1 MTTPTAPTEPVR
13 VDGGFDPASPE
24 YLADPYA
31 ELGRLRAQG
40 SCVVDTQRDLWY
52 LLGSDVVHAGL
63 SRIVRGHHRGPD
75 RLVHFPDNPF
85 AADGPGHAGPR
96 RIIAPTFSNREVR
109 RFRDRAQEIVDGV
122 LAAVPR
128 GGELGVVDTLGF
140 ELPYALTCD
149 LLGIPDVDDR
159 GQLREWTWHSLQC
172 VDVFLDDDPLRRFLA
187 SAGQLAAHLRDVIE
201 WKRAHLTDD
210 LLSLIIR
217 TADDG
222 EVIIPEQVVPYVHT
236 LYLAGM
242 HTTVNQTAL
251 SLRALLTRPDQWRAL
266 CADPTL
272 LDNAVEELLRFESTA
287 QYMRRTAEEDVD
299 LGEVVV
305 PKGAEVVCWIASANR
320 DARNWGDRADDFD
333 ITRPDAKQ
341 HIAFGNGP
349 HVCIGSWL
357 ARLELQVA
365 IGTVAAR
372 FPNSTIPEQDLVWES
387 PFIRGPEQLVVR
399 LEP

>member
-1 MTTPTAPTEPVR
+1 MTSVTEPVR
-13 VDGGFDPASPE
+13 VTGVLDPGSPE

-31 ELGRLRAQG
+31 ELGRLRALG
-40 SCVVDTQRDLWY
+40 PCVVDEERDLWY
-52 LLGSDVVHAGL
+52 LLGNDVVHAGL

-75 RLVHFPDNPF
+75 RHVHFPDNPF

-96 RIIAPTFSNREVR
+96 RIIAPVFSNREVQV
-109 RFRDRAQEIVDGV
+109 FRGRAQEIVDGL
-122 LAAVPR
+122 LADLPR
-128 GGELGVVDTLGF
+128 GGDLGVIDTLGF

-159 GQLREWTWHSLQC
+159 AELREWTWHSLQC
-172 VDVFLDDDPLRRFLA
+172 IDVFLTEAQLQRYLA
-187 SAGQLAAHLRDVIE
+187 SAAQLAGHLREVIE
-201 WKRAHLTDD
+201 WKRAHLADD

-217 TADDG
+217 TADEG
-222 EVIIPEQVVPYVHT
+222 EVMIPEQVVPYVHT

-266 CADPTL
+266 CVEPSL
-272 LDNAVEELLRFESTA
+272 LDNAVEELLRYESTA

-299 LGEVVV
+299 LGEVIV
-305 PKGAEVVCWIASANR
+305 PQGAEVVCWIASANR
-320 DARNWGDRADDFD
+320 DARRWGEHADEFD
-333 ITRPDAKQ
+333 LTRPDAKQ

-357 ARLELQVA
+357 ARLELQVV
-365 IGTVAAR
+365 IGTVAR
-372 FPNSTIPEQDLVWES
+372 RYPNSSIPEQELVWES

-399 LEP
+399 LAP